1 MNKPIYDLPRQIQAA
16 LKDDRD
22 MEDYEGVEV
31 LDNNGIITLRGAVPT
46 RAARDRAED
55 LVRQMDGV
63 VNVINELDV
72 V

>member
-1 MNKPIYDLPRQIQAA
+1 MNKPIYDLQQQVQAA
-16 LKDDRD
+16 FKDDRD

-31 LDNNGIITLRGAVPT
+31 LDNNGIITLRGNVPT
-46 RAARDRAED
+46 REARDRAED

-63 VNVINELDV
+63 ANVINELDV

>member
-1 MNKPIYDLPRQIQAA
+1 MKPIYDLQQQINAA
-16 LKDDRD
+16 FRDDRA
-22 MEDYEGVEV
+22 MKDYEGVEV
-31 LDNNGIITLRGAVPT
+31 LNDNGIITLTGSVPT
-46 RAARDRAED
+46 REARDRAEA